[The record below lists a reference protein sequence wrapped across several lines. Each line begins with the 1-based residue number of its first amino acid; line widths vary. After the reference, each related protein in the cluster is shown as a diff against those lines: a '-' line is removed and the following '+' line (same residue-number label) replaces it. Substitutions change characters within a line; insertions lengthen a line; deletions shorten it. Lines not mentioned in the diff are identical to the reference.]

1 MSASTIGTYRVEPYV
16 AVADVLSIAPHEGR
30 GGWSWY
36 TGSAGW
42 MYRLILESM
51 LGIRRDGTTL
61 LVEPQLPSHWN
72 GFSVSYTHGD
82 ARYEIVVERTSEAQ
96 EENPQPVQSI
106 SLASADG
113 AGAAPSGQT
122 DTTFRSNGHRVSVR
136 RLEP

>member
-16 AVADVLSIAPHEGR
+16 VVADVLSIAPHEGR

-51 LGIRRDGTTL
+51 LGIRREGTRL
-61 LVEPQLPSHWN
+61 LVNPQLPSHWN
-72 GFSVSYTHGD
+72 GFSVTYLHGD
-82 ARYEIVVERTSEAQ
+82 ARYEIVVERTSQ
-96 EENPQPVQSI
+96 MHEESDQGGSF
-106 SLASADG
+106 SLADVDRPDG
-113 AGAAPSGQT
+113 GAQT
-122 DTTFRSNGHRVSVR
+122 FGSNGHQVSVR